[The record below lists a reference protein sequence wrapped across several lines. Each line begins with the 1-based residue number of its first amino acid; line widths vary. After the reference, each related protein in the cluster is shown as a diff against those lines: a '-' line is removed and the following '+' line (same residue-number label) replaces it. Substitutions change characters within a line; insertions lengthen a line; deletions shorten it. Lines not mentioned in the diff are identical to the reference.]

1 MEKRKME
8 RYYEM
13 QLRERIQSPYS
24 TFTPPQEVSEYEIGV
39 GVLGVADTYTKQI
52 KILNTL
58 SRAQKIKVNEHE
70 EQHLKDPSL
79 PEWLVRDI
87 TQTHP
92 N

>member
-1 MEKRKME
+1 ME

-13 QLRERIQSPYS
+13 QLRERAPSAYS
-24 TFTPPQEVSEYEIGV
+24 TFRLPQEVSEYEIGR

-58 SRAQKIKVNEHE
+58 GRAQKIKVNEHE
-70 EQHLKDPSL
+70 QQHLKDPSL
-79 PEWLVRDI
+79 PEGFVRDL
-87 TQTHP
+87 TQTHL